1 VPRRDADHYQ
11 TIASAVAHGHG
22 IAASFPFD
30 YRHATAFRP
39 PLYPLLLGGLYRIT
53 GVRVGAGQL
62 LNIVFGAAVVVLAAM
77 IAAEI
82 AGRRG
87 GIAAG
92 IAVAVYPPLFANDVV
107 LLSESLSLALMLAM
121 VLLLV
126 RGRPAWA
133 GLTCGL
139 LVLTRP
145 SAQLLVVA
153 LGAWVVWR
161 FGWRAAARF
170 AAVAIV
176 VAVPWV
182 VRNWLLVGSPTLV
195 TSNGFNLVSVYSREA
210 QASGGFA
217 DAVFDPRFRD
227 LNDRNRSEVD
237 LDRAYRDHA
246 LDAIRDDRILPLR
259 VIRHNAARYFELRP
273 DTNESAERDDGRN
286 ITLRNVTLALFYPV
300 TIAGVVGL
308 WRFRRRRGA
317 ELLLLLGAYFTVASV
332 ATVAVPRLRAPLDL
346 AAAIGVGLLVADLT
360 GRRDSEAMAP
370 PLRERQWSRRGRVL
384 LAIAVIGALVVGAG
398 GVAFARNRVQDDA
411 RSQLRRTLDR
421 DGSVVERLAAVD
433 AAGSING
440 GIPAPEADDFARA
453 HRVADRLWLLS
464 PRLSGGLRSETH
476 DAARTLDEAI
486 LETRVLELVIA
497 GAPDLDTARTAYET
511 RVRPTNRRLPDWSA
525 LAANTTMRRAATDLA
540 RLDRDL

>member
-384 LAIAVIGALVVGAG
+384 LAIAVIGALVVGAA

-440 GIPAPEADDFARA
+440 GIPAREADDFARA